1 MRAIYPGS
9 FDPITLGHLDI
20 IERASKIF
28 SEVYVVVM
36 ENKRKKYTFSLNE
49 RITMIKECTNHI
61 KNIKIDSFKG
71 LLIDYVKQNNIDVI
85 IRGLRAVTDFEY
97 ELQMAMANK
106 EMCSNVDTVFLMTDK
121 KFSFLSSSL
130 VKEVAYFGGD
140 ISRWVPKNVE
150 KRLLTLLEES
160 KGGVDI

>member
-1 MRAIYPGS
+1 MKAIYPGS

-20 IERASKIF
+20 IERAAKIF
-28 SEVYVVVM
+28 SEVYIVVM
-36 ENKRKKYTFSLNE
+36 ENKRKKYTFSLDE
-49 RITMIKECTNHI
+49 RIEMIKESTKHI
-61 KNIKIDSFKG
+61 KNIKIDCFKG
-71 LLIDYVKQNNIDVI
+71 LLIDYVKKNNIDVV

-106 EMCSNVDTVFLMTDK
+106 EMCPNVDTIFLMTDK

-140 ISRWVPKNVE
+140 ISSWVPKNVE
-150 KRLLTLLEES
+150 KKLITLFNEN

>member
-1 MRAIYPGS
+1 MKAIYPGS
-9 FDPITLGHLDI
+9 FDPITFGHLDI

-36 ENKRKKYTFSLNE
+36 ENKRKNYTFSLDE
-49 RITMIKECTNHI
+49 RIKMIEECTEHI
-61 KNIKIDSFKG
+61 KNIKIDFFKG
-71 LLIDYVKQNNIDVI
+71 LLIDYVKENKIDVV

-106 EMCSNVDTVFLMTDK
+106 EMCPDADTIFLMTDK
-121 KFSFLSSSL
+121 RFSFISSSL

-150 KRLLTLLEES
+150 RKLIEKIKITN
-160 KGGVDI
+160 I